1 MLFIASDSAAENYRR
16 LMKAFVE
23 ANVFNKLATG
33 SGWEIPMIS
42 PLVWELNSCKGH
54 RHRTGWA
61 TQDET
66 SLTRFEIHELG
77 LDLGS

>member
-42 PLVWELNSCKGH
+42 PLVWELKLLQRYTELDGPH
-54 RHRTGWA
+54 RMKHP
-61 TQDET
+61 
-66 SLTRFEIHELG
+66 
-77 LDLGS
+77 